1 MATLPHN
8 PDAGDFETA
17 ATTRSSTSTSAPKN
31 RPRVR
36 RDKVTS
42 HESFLTYGNGRWWKI
57 AIGIAVVSFATYF
70 LIDVEPRHNG
80 GSWYGYTMGTIGLAL
95 ILWLTLLGVRKR
107 AMTPGRWSLKA
118 WTSAHVY
125 LGLSLI
131 VIGTLHAGFQL
142 GWNVHTLAWALMML
156 VILSGLFGIYVYATL
171 PKALSANRYDEDGA
185 ITEKVMIE
193 QMKQLDRQIHD
204 AAQPLDPEAASIVE
218 RSLGENVFAG
228 SFWQR
233 VRNSYPGDLTRIALG
248 ELRKLRNFRP
258 RTDDDP
264 FERVETLLTKKDA
277 LLAKLRRHL
286 QLKSWLQAWLYIHV
300 PATFALIAA
309 LSAHVVSVFF
319 YW

>member
-1 MATLPHN
+1 MATIPHN
-8 PDAGDFETA
+8 PDQGDFETA
-17 ATTRSSTSTSAPKN
+17 ATTKNSTSSVKPNKA
-31 RPRVR
+31 PRVR

-42 HESFLTYGNGRWWKI
+42 HESFLTYGNGRWWKT
-57 AIGIAVVSFATYF
+57 AIVICVICFATYF
-70 LIDVEPRHNG
+70 LIDVQPRHNG
-80 GSWYGYTMGTIGLAL
+80 GSWYGYTLGTIGFGL
-95 ILWLTLLGVRKR
+95 ILWLTMLGVRKR
-107 AMTPGRWSLKA
+107 AMTAGRWSLKA

-131 VIGTLHAGFQL
+131 VIATLHTGFQL
-142 GWNVHTLAWALMML
+142 GWNVHTLAWSLMMI

-171 PKALSANRYDEDGA
+171 PKALSQNRYDEDGA

-204 AAQPLDPEAASIVE
+204 AAQPLDPEAAAIVE
-218 RSLGENVFAG
+218 KCLGEDVFAG
-228 SFWQR
+228 SFWKR
-233 VRNSYPGDLTRIALG
+233 VRNSYPGDLTRIAMT

-264 FERVETLLTKKDA
+264 FERVETLLTKKEA

-309 LSAHVVSVFF
+309 LTAHVISVFF